1 MRKASTLVGLMVIA
15 LGAGARA
22 QDAVPPPPPPASA
35 PPAAVDP
42 FPAAVPSPSPP
53 PPAPA
58 GTVGAVAP
66 VAPEE
71 QEQPSKRIEVSLAF
85 LPMSRGQ
92 LTTPNGAMDATGD
105 ARFAYG
111 VSLSAT
117 YRVIAGL
124 HLGIAPQVIYGVNYK
139 VNPAG
144 NGIALPAS
152 STETD
157 LMACVR
163 YAFPIVDGI
172 TLYGEAL
179 PGSSSITHPGHPSSN
194 GFVLALGGGAAMD
207 MSDRIFINVG
217 VGYQLGYQS
226 LALSGMTRDSRS
238 QFVRVALGVGA
249 RF

>member
-1 MRKASTLVGLMVIA
+1 MRKASILVGLMVIA
-15 LGAGARA
+15 FGAGARA
-22 QDAVPPPPPPASA
+22 EEAVPAPPPSPAA
-35 PPAAVDP
+35 PPSGVDP

-58 GTVGAVAP
+58 GTVGVVAP
-66 VAPEE
+66 PAPEE
-71 QEQPSKRIEVSLAF
+71 QPPRRIEVGLAF
-85 LPMSRGQ
+85 LPMGRGQ
-92 LTTPNGAMDATGD
+92 LKTPNGAMDATAD

-111 VSLSAT
+111 VGLSAT

-139 VNPAG
+139 TNPAG

-152 STETD
+152 STEYD
-157 LMACVR
+157 FMARVQ
-163 YAFPIVDGI
+163 YAFPLVDGI

-179 PGSSSITHPGHPSSN
+179 PGYSQILHPGAGTSK
-194 GFVLALGGGAAMD
+194 GLVLALGGGAAMD

-217 VGYQLGYQS
+217 AGYQLGYQS
-226 LALSGMTRDSRS
+226 VSILGTKRDSRS
-238 QFVRVALGVGA
+238 QYVRVALGVGA

>member
-1 MRKASTLVGLMVIA
+1 MMRKASTLVGLMVIA
-15 LGAGARA
+15 LGARARA
-22 QDAVPPPPPPASA
+22 QDAVPPPPPASA

-53 PPAPA
+53 LPAPA
-58 GTVGAVAP
+58 GTVVA

-71 QEQPSKRIEVSLAF
+71 QEQPRKRIEVGLAF
-85 LPMSRGQ
+85 LPMGRGQ

-179 PGSSSITHPGHPSSN
+179 PGSSKITHPGHPSST

>member
-1 MRKASTLVGLMVIA
+1 MRKASTLVGLMMIA

-22 QDAVPPPPPPASA
+22 QEPVPPPPPSPAA
-35 PPAAVDP
+35 PPAAVAP
-42 FPAAVPSPSPP
+42 VPSPSPP

-58 GTVGAVAP
+58 GTVGTVAP
-66 VAPEE
+66 APANE
-71 QEQPSKRIEVSLAF
+71 QGEPPPKRIEVGLAF
-85 LPMSRGQ
+85 LPMGRGQ

-111 VSLSAT
+111 VGLSAT
-117 YRVIAGL
+117 YLVIAGL
-124 HLGIAPQVIYGVNYK
+124 HLGVAPQVIYGVNYK

-152 STETD
+152 STEID
-157 LMACVR
+157 LMAR
-163 YAFPIVDGI
+163 AQYAFPIVDGI
-172 TLYGEAL
+172 TLYGEFL
-179 PGSSSITHPGHPSSN
+179 PGYSRLSHPGAGTSK
-194 GFVLALGGGAAMD
+194 GLVLAFGGGAAMD

-226 LALSGMTRDSRS
+226 LALPGQTRESRS
-238 QFVRVALGVGA
+238 QFVRVALGVGT